1 MDRKQSTS
9 IDMTTGAILPKL
21 LAMSLPLMA
30 SSVLQLLF
38 NAADVV
44 VVGNFA
50 SEHSLAAVGST
61 TALISLTIN
70 VFMGLSIGSNAVVS
84 YFLGAKDDANVSK
97 AVHTSIL
104 LSLVSGAILTVV
116 GLVFV
121 EDFLRL
127 MQTPIEAFAL
137 SAIYLRIYFCGMI
150 AMMIFNFG
158 SALLRAKGDTKRP
171 LYYLAIAGVVNVGL
185 NLLFVIVFHMDVEGV
200 GYATI
205 ISQFIS
211 AALVLRCLHQETDA
225 FRLELRKL
233 CWDKAIVSRIFA
245 VGIPAGFQGV
255 VFSLSNVVIQSSI
268 NDFGP
273 IVMAG
278 SAAAQNL
285 EGCVW
290 FTMNA
295 FTHSA
300 LTFMSQNVGARKYS
314 RLNRIAI
321 VTCVCSALSGF
332 VLGNVCYLF
341 GPTLLGV
348 FDQRPEAIEEGM
360 VRVFYVCS
368 FYWLCG
374 LMDTL
379 SGAIRGL
386 GHNTTPT
393 VVSLLGAC
401 GTRILWIGTL
411 FQFPR
416 FHTPGALFFS
426 YPGSWALTFL
436 VHLACYVVMRRA
448 FGNTDGEPPRDDET
462 EGEATAVSA

>member
-1 MDRKQSTS
+1 M
-9 IDMTTGAILPKL
+9 AVP
-21 LAMSLPLMA
+21 LAV
-30 SSVLQLLF
+30 SSVLQMLF
-38 NAADVV
+38 NAADMV

-61 TALISLTIN
+61 SALVNFTVALF
-70 VFMGLSIGSNAVVS
+70 VGMSIGANALVS
-84 YFLGAKDDANVSK
+84 RLLGSGDEKK
-97 AVHTSIL
+97 AHLAVETAM
-104 LSLVSGAILTVV
+104 SLGFVSGAVLTVA
-116 GLVFV
+116 GASFS
-121 EDFLRL
+121 RL
-127 MQTPIEAFAL
+127 AL
-137 SAIYLRIYFCGMI
+137 IWMKSPPETLELATLYMRVYSLGMI
-150 AMMIFNFG
+150 PLMVYNFG
-158 SALLRAKGDTKRP
+158 SAVLRSKGDTKRP
-171 LYYLAIAGVVNVGL
+171 LYYLSIAGVVNVFL
-185 NLLFVIVFHMDVEGV
+185 NLLFVIVFKMDVAGV
-200 GYATI
+200 ALATA
-205 ISQFIS
+205 ISQGIS
-211 AALVLRCLHQETDA
+211 AFLVTRCLVRESGV
-225 FRLELRKL
+225 FKLNMRSLRLDPWAALMILR
-233 CWDKAIVSRIFA
+233 IGV
-245 VGIPAGFQGV
+245 PAGVQGI